1 MIFSYILLFN
11 IPCLMLHTHG
21 NTTPVAS
28 PIQPVTRVHPAW
40 SVLDTVQKEIDGE
53 SMSPFRAKH

>member
-1 MIFSYILLFN
+1 
-11 IPCLMLHTHG
+11 MLHTHG